1 MGQEV
6 KTVDKST
13 IERID
18 TLSRAALG
26 ASIPKGATVEIGA
39 SIGFDAGR
47 RAFSP
52 TRYYVTLRL
61 PGAVGTYE
69 FRRGLLQVMA
79 GVSDIARGDHGL
91 TVGTV
96 VYSTREDADPDVRAE
111 AKRVFDS
118 LADAMRPVY

>member
-1 MGQEV
+1 MDQN
-6 KTVDKST
+6 TS
-13 IERID
+13 ERID

-52 TRYYVTLRL
+52 TRYYVILRL
-61 PGAVGTYE
+61 PGAAGIYE

-79 GVSDIARGDHGL
+79 GVSDISGGEHRL
-91 TVGTV
+91 TVGTA
-96 VYSTREDADPDVRAE
+96 VYSTRDDADPDVRAE
-111 AKRVFDS
+111 AKRIFDS
-118 LADAMRPVY
+118 LAAAMWPVY